1 MDKRFLYGSMALGLL
16 LTACKSDDLI
26 IDEGTGNGVANTDRT
41 LYVSMAIKGDS
52 PSTRAAA
59 DNGNPDENIDFADG
73 NNESAVQNAYFV
85 FYDAN
90 GNVVGDYVSI
100 TLNDSNLGTDA
111 STGTVEKY
119 YKSVVS
125 VGLRKG
131 ENIPTQVVC
140 YINPTT
146 PTDLTRPLYEIQ
158 SVTRAEVTRNVE
170 RETYFPMSNS
180 VYYDKTGEAMP
191 VIAQPIKEGQLFDT
205 AQEAEAAT
213 DGNVIELWVERYAAK
228 LAFTYNAQN
237 IEDYTTTSTVYA
249 TDGTVSEPEVK
260 LTFIPER
267 WALNAEAKETYVIKS
282 FRQSSATGAL
292 MNENFTFAA
301 ADATINATI
310 NGTTG
315 NWAWNN
321 PAYHRSYWACSPAYF
336 TEVYP
341 EVASDVDD
349 SKLHQK
355 YYSYKELAAGSG
367 FAADVTTPQYFK
379 ETTVG
384 RRALDSENPQ
394 AAVASVILVGHYE
407 LSVAGGNAVKTAFYT
422 YSRGKAADKPGVYF
436 PAVTGSANSTVAGG
450 GSMLMRFFQE
460 LTCLYK
466 LENGVYVRYN
476 PNNAADL
483 AVMVNALGI
492 ARPSDAVIGD
502 MKVPSR
508 YLTLQLN
515 GNNLDQIYVANGDGY
530 KAITTAETAA
540 GNEITLTQANQVL
553 MQQVQFCNYYA
564 STEAATETQGG
575 KAYFNIPVLHYGWYR
590 QSNEHDVT
598 SAIDW
603 ENLQV
608 GDLGVVRNHSYTV
621 NVSAIK
627 GLGTAISDY
636 EAPIVPPADTKDQY
650 VSYKV
655 NILKWAVVP
664 AQNVELK

>member
-1 MDKRFLYGSMALGLL
+1 MALGLL

-26 IDEGTGNGVANTDRT
+26 IDESTGNGVANTDRT

-59 DNGNPDENIDFADG
+59 NDGNPVEGTDFADG
-73 NNESAVQNAYFV
+73 TNESGVQNAYFV
-85 FYDAN
+85 FYDGN

-100 TLNDSNLGTDA
+100 TLNDSNLGTDL

-158 SVTRAEVTRNVE
+158 SVTRAEVTRNVDGT
-170 RETYFPMSNS
+170 TYFPMSNS
-180 VYYDKTGEAMP
+180 VYYNAEGEAMP

-205 AQEAEAAT
+205 AEEAEAAA

-267 WALNAEAKETYVIKS
+267 WALNAEATETYVIKS
-282 FRQSSATGAL
+282 FRMPSATGAL
-292 MNENFTFAA
+292 MNENYTFTAA
-301 ADATINATI
+301 AAAI
-310 NGTTG
+310 NGTNG
-315 NWAWNN
+315 DWIWNN
-321 PAYHRSYWACSPAYF
+321 AGYHRSYWACSPAYF
-336 TEVYP
+336 TEKYP
-341 EVASDVDD
+341 EVASDVDNTT
-349 SKLHQK
+349 LHQK
-355 YYSYKELAAGSG
+355 YYSYKELADGAG
-367 FAADVTTPQYFK
+367 FDADESTPQYFK

-384 RRALDSENPQ
+384 RRALESGNPQ

-407 LSVAGGNAVKTAFYT
+407 LTVNGGDAVKTAFYT

-466 LENGVYVRYN
+466 FENGVYVRYN
-476 PNNAADL
+476 PNNSNDL
-483 AVMVNALGI
+483 AVLVNALGI
-492 ARPSDAVIGD
+492 TRPSNDVIGD

-515 GNNLDQIYVANGDGY
+515 GKDLDKIYIANGDGY
-530 KAITTAETAA
+530 KAIATTVTAA
-540 GNEITLTQANQVL
+540 DKEITLTQANQVL

-590 QSNEHDVT
+590 HSNDHDAT

-608 GDLGVVRNHSYTV
+608 GDLGVVRNHSYSV

-627 GLGTAISDY
+627 GLATAISDY

>member
-1 MDKRFLYGSMALGLL
+1 MALGLL

-26 IDEGTGNGVANTDRT
+26 IDESTGNGVANTDRT

-59 DNGNPDENIDFADG
+59 NDGNPVEGTDFADG
-73 NNESAVQNAYFV
+73 TNESGVQNAYFV
-85 FYDAN
+85 FYDGN

-100 TLNDSNLGTDA
+100 TLNDSNLGTDL

-158 SVTRAEVTRNVE
+158 SVTRAEVTRNVDGT
-170 RETYFPMSNS
+170 TYFPMSNS
-180 VYYDKTGEAMP
+180 VYYNAEGEAMP

-205 AQEAEAAT
+205 AEDAEKAT

-267 WALNAEAKETYVIKS
+267 WALNAEATETYVIKS
-282 FRQSSATGAL
+282 FRMPSATGAL
-292 MNENFTFAA
+292 MNENYTFTA
-301 ADATINATI
+301 ADAAI
-310 NGTTG
+310 NGTNG
-315 NWAWNN
+315 DWIWNN
-321 PAYHRSYWACSPAYF
+321 AGYHRSYWACSPAYF
-336 TEVYP
+336 TEKYP

-349 SKLHQK
+349 TMLHQK
-355 YYSYKELAAGSG
+355 YYTYEELAGGAG
-367 FAADVTTPQYFK
+367 FAANVTTPQYFK

-384 RRALDSENPQ
+384 RRALESGNPQ

-407 LSVAGGNAVKTAFYT
+407 LTVNGGDAVKTAFYT

-466 LENGVYVRYN
+466 FENGVYVRYN
-476 PNNAADL
+476 PNNSNDL
-483 AVMVNALGI
+483 AVLVNALGI
-492 ARPSDAVIGD
+492 TRPSNDVIGD

-515 GNNLDQIYVANGDGY
+515 GKDLDKIYIANGDGY
-530 KAITTAETAA
+530 KAIATTVTAA
-540 GNEITLTQANQVL
+540 DKEITLTQANQVL

-590 QSNEHDVT
+590 HSNDHDAT

-608 GDLGVVRNHSYTV
+608 GDLGVVRNHSYSV

-627 GLGTAISDY
+627 GLATAISDY

>member
-1 MDKRFLYGSMALGLL
+1 MALGLL

-26 IDEGTGNGVANTDRT
+26 IDESTGNGVAETART
-41 LYVSMAIKGDS
+41 LYVNMAIKGDNS
-52 PSTRAAA
+52 STRAAA
-59 DNGNPDENIDFADG
+59 TDGNPVDGTTDFDSG
-73 NNESAVQNAYFV
+73 NGESNVENAYFV

-100 TLNDSNLGTDA
+100 TLDESKAVTDA
-111 STGTVEKY
+111 NNGTVEKY

-140 YINPTT
+140 YINPAT

-158 SVTRAEVTRNVE
+158 TVTRAEVTRTVGNQ
-170 RETYFPMSNS
+170 TYFPMSNS
-180 VYYDKTGEAMP
+180 VYYNGTADATTP
-191 VIAQPIKEGQLFDT
+191 TIAQPISSDQLYDT
-205 AQEAEAAT
+205 VEEAEAAEAA
-213 DGNVIELWVERYAAK
+213 NVIEIWVERYAAK
-228 LAFTYNAQN
+228 LAFSYDANQIADFVTSSTVYNT
-237 IEDYTTTSTVYA
+237 DGTTST
-249 TDGTVSEPEVK
+249 PEVK
-260 LTFIPER
+260 LTFVPER
-267 WALNAEAKETYVIKS
+267 WALNAEAEETYVIKS
-282 FRQSSATGAL
+282 YRQPTATGGL
-292 MNENFTFAA
+292 MSENYTLSEANTA
-301 ADATINATI
+301 I
-310 NGTTG
+310 NGTNG
-315 NWAWNN
+315 NWVWNN

-336 TEVYP
+336 TEEYP
-341 EVASDVDD
+341 EVASDVAGHT
-349 SKLHQK
+349 LHQK
-355 YYSYKELAAGSG
+355 YYTYDQLNEGEAG
-367 FAADVTTPQYFK
+367 FVANNTTPQYFK

-384 RRALDSENPQ
+384 RRALDSGNPQ

-407 LSVAGGNAVKTAFYT
+407 LTVGGGDAVKTAFYT

-436 PAVTGSANSTVAGG
+436 PAAAGTAGSTVAGG

-460 LTCLYK
+460 QTCLYK

-476 PNNAADL
+476 PNNDDDL

-492 ARPSDAVIGD
+492 ARPSKEVIGD

-515 GNNLDQIYVANGDGY
+515 GNNLNQIYIANGDGY

-540 GNEITLTQANQVL
+540 GNQITLTQANQVL

-564 STEAATETQGG
+564 STEDATAANAGG

-590 QSNEHDVT
+590 QSNGHTAT

-603 ENLQV
+603 EKLQV

-621 NVSAIK
+621 NVTAIK